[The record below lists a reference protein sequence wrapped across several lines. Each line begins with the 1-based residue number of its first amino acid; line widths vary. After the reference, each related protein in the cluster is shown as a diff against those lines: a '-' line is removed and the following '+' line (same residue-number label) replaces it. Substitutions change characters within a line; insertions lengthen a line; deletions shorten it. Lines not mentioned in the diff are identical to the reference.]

1 MSVSFFSRLKYRLL
15 SLAITVFLLSI
26 AFGIN
31 FSLTSLSNS
40 LEKESKNS
48 KDEFVQNVN
57 RFIALLRSVVVS
69 SMNVVL
75 KKIMLKLALLEKD
88 NTLTKYNL
96 SVTLKYLV
104 VTAINTVLIPVVTNL
119 DKNTWFTAGGLV
131 VEVFFNL
138 IILWIF
144 TPIFYIFNFS
154 IIIKKIKIFLEKRK
168 GNKSKLTQRELN
180 KLYEGPSPDLAKG
193 YSEILLILAIT
204 VFYSPLLPSL
214 PVIAFF
220 GIILHFWIKK
230 YVLLRMN
237 KIPETMGEDLALG
250 LNTVLPIMT
259 ILYGL
264 GQYYFIRELSDNN
277 NYFILPILIFTIL
290 FYLVPKDCLT
300 AYWEGEIS
308 RDDDETYQKNKY
320 K

>member
-1 MSVSFFSRLKYRLL
+1 VERAAEPTDVYWQNMSVSFFSRLKYRLL

-48 KDEFVQNVN
+48 KDEFVHNVN

-138 IILWIF
+138 IIL
-144 TPIFYIFNFS
+144 
-154 IIIKKIKIFLEKRK
+154 
-168 GNKSKLTQRELN
+168 
-180 KLYEGPSPDLAKG
+180 
-193 YSEILLILAIT
+193 
-204 VFYSPLLPSL
+204 
-214 PVIAFF
+214 
-220 GIILHFWIKK
+220 
-230 YVLLRMN
+230 
-237 KIPETMGEDLALG
+237 
-250 LNTVLPIMT
+250 
-259 ILYGL
+259 
-264 GQYYFIRELSDNN
+264 
-277 NYFILPILIFTIL
+277 
-290 FYLVPKDCLT
+290 
-300 AYWEGEIS
+300 
-308 RDDDETYQKNKY
+308 
-320 K
+320 

>member
-1 MSVSFFSRLKYRLL
+1 MERAAEPTDVYWQNMSVSFFSRLKYRLL

-138 IILWIF
+138 IIL
-144 TPIFYIFNFS
+144 
-154 IIIKKIKIFLEKRK
+154 
-168 GNKSKLTQRELN
+168 
-180 KLYEGPSPDLAKG
+180 
-193 YSEILLILAIT
+193 
-204 VFYSPLLPSL
+204 
-214 PVIAFF
+214 
-220 GIILHFWIKK
+220 
-230 YVLLRMN
+230 
-237 KIPETMGEDLALG
+237 
-250 LNTVLPIMT
+250 
-259 ILYGL
+259 
-264 GQYYFIRELSDNN
+264 
-277 NYFILPILIFTIL
+277 
-290 FYLVPKDCLT
+290 
-300 AYWEGEIS
+300 
-308 RDDDETYQKNKY
+308 
-320 K
+320 

>member
-1 MSVSFFSRLKYRLL
+1 MERAAEPTDVYWQNMSVSFFSRLKYRLL

-40 LEKESKNS
+40 LEKESKTS
-48 KDEFVQNVN
+48 KEEFVHNVN

-69 SMNVVL
+69 SMNVIL

-138 IILWIF
+138 IIL
-144 TPIFYIFNFS
+144 
-154 IIIKKIKIFLEKRK
+154 
-168 GNKSKLTQRELN
+168 
-180 KLYEGPSPDLAKG
+180 
-193 YSEILLILAIT
+193 
-204 VFYSPLLPSL
+204 
-214 PVIAFF
+214 
-220 GIILHFWIKK
+220 
-230 YVLLRMN
+230 
-237 KIPETMGEDLALG
+237 
-250 LNTVLPIMT
+250 
-259 ILYGL
+259 
-264 GQYYFIRELSDNN
+264 
-277 NYFILPILIFTIL
+277 
-290 FYLVPKDCLT
+290 
-300 AYWEGEIS
+300 
-308 RDDDETYQKNKY
+308 
-320 K
+320 